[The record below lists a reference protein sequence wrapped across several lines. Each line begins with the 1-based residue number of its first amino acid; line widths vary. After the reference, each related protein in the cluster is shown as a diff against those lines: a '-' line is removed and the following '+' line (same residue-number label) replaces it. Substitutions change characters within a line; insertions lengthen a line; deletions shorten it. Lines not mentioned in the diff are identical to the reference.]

1 MSRKRRPAQPATG
14 MRHLLSEDRH
24 AKLVELSKAGIPALL
39 AAPQVGVTTRTFDR
53 WLARG
58 RAEEDRILDETTDDG
73 DEPPVRDSEE
83 PYLLLWRDVD
93 AARATAATRNVL
105 QLQRVATGGYVTKE
119 TTRQFRD
126 PASGKLVTETVK
138 DIASPDWKANAWM
151 LERQVRDH
159 FGRATEQVEVSG
171 PGGGPIEYAPRDAD
185 ALATK
190 LADNLAA
197 IASVQA
203 TRRALEASPAV
214 LGGDEAEDV
223 VDAEVIAF

>member
-14 MRHLLSEDRH
+14 MRHLLTQDRH
-24 AKLVELSKAGIPALL
+24 DRLVELSKAGVPALL

-73 DEPPVRDSEE
+73 DEPPPRDTEE

-93 AARATAATRNVL
+93 AARAVAATRNVL
-105 QLQRVATGGYVTKE
+105 QLQKVATGGYVTKE

-126 PASGKLVTETVK
+126 PVTGKVVTETVK
-138 DIASPDWKANAWM
+138 DVASPDWKANAWM

-171 PGGGPIEYAPRDAD
+171 PGGGPVEYAARDAD
-185 ALATK
+185 ALAGK
-190 LADNLAA
+190 IADNIAA
-197 IASVQA
+197 MAAARAARPALVA
-203 TRRALEASPAV
+203 TPAPA
-214 LGGDEAEDV
+214 DEPDV
-223 VDAEVIAF
+223 VDAEVVF